1 MVDEY
6 LGYPRF
12 VPVWGYVFDRKQY
25 RRAIFAGENGAHEA
39 AEKLNGGVPAG
50 EYVWEDYR

>member
-6 LGYPRF
+6 LGFPRF
-12 VPVWGYVFDRKQY
+12 VPVWGYVFDRQQY
-25 RRAIFAGENGAHEA
+25 RRAIFAGENGALNA
-39 AEKLNGGVPAG
+39 AQKLNSGAAVS